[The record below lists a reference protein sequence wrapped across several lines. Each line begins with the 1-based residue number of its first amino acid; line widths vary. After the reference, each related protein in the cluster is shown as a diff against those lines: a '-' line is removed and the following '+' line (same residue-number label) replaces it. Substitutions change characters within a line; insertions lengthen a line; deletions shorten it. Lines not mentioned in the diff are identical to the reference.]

1 MAGSVCETVAF
12 RIAVSNPPIHI
23 HVHLEFSMSLN
34 QNAILASSAVHWPI
48 GGGIV
53 TSLSDGYFDLPLA
66 HVLTNLSPQ
75 DAEAALYRA
84 GRPAAPRLEVN
95 AYLIRRAGE
104 APILVDTGSGSGFGP
119 TAGRLPAALAGIGV
133 DPAEIGTVLLT
144 HLHGD
149 HAGGLLGAEGQAAFP
164 NAEIVLHAAEAAFWL
179 QDATAADQQ
188 SVDFARAAVAPYR
201 DRMRRVEEGKVMDG
215 IAAVFLP
222 GHTPGHSGYRI
233 GEGEDAVLIWGD
245 LVNQPAIQP
254 AYPEA
259 GFFSDADAALAVRT
273 RRDTLAKAAEENLL
287 VAGMHIEFPG
297 FARVVR
303 EGAGF
308 RLVPAQWVAS
318 LRS

>member
-1 MAGSVCETVAF
+1 M
-12 RIAVSNPPIHI
+12 P
-23 HVHLEFSMSLN
+23 LN
-34 QNAILASSAVHWPI
+34 ENAILASSAVHWPI

-66 HVLTNLSPQ
+66 HFLTNLPAQ

-84 GRPAAPRLEVN
+84 YRPARPRLEVN

-104 APILVDTGSGSGFGP
+104 APILVDTGAGTGFGP

-149 HAGGLLGAEGQAAFP
+149 HVGGLLDAEGRLAFP
-164 NAEIVLHAAEAAFWL
+164 NAEIVMHQAEARFWL
-179 QDATAADQQ
+179 EEPAGADPQ
-188 SVDFARAAVAPYR
+188 SVDVARHAVSPYR
-201 DRMRRVEEGKVMDG
+201 DRMRLIGEGTVMAG

-233 GEGEDAVLIWGD
+233 GEGENSVLIWGD
-245 LVNQPAIQP
+245 VVNQPTIQS
-254 AYPEA
+254 AHPEA
-259 GFFSDADAALAVRT
+259 GFVSDVDAALAVRT
-273 RRDTLAKAAEENLL
+273 RENMLAKAADEGLL

-303 EGAGF
+303 EGMGF
-308 RLVPAQWVAS
+308 RLVAAQWVAS
-318 LRS
+318 F